1 VKYLS
6 PEQAEAKAV
15 DQRSDVFSLGVILY
29 EMATGVRPFEGDT
42 QMSTLS
48 SIIKDTPTP
57 IGERR
62 AGLPREFIKTVTGAS
77 PRIPRIATS
86 RPRTSAMIF
95 GR

>member
-1 VKYLS
+1 VKYLA

-62 AGLPREFIKTVTGAS
+62 AGLPREFIKTVTAS